1 MTILVLQYQEMNKN
15 KILLKFNSQNNKLIY
30 NLFNK
35 KLLDFASRCGL
46 LNNREIRKIVEPR
59 E

>member
-1 MTILVLQYQEMNKN
+1 VQFDAVVCRYFLDKTNFWQIE
-15 KILLKFNSQNNKLIY
+15 
-30 NLFNK
+30 FNK
-35 KLLDFASRCGL
+35 KLLDFVSRCGL